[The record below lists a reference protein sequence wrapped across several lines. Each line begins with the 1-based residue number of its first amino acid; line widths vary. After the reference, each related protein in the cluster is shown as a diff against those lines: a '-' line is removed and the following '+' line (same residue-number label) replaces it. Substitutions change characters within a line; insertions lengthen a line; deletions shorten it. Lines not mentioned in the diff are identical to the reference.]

1 MLRGEVK
8 MRNLLLTITALM
20 LAGCEVGPDYEQPK
34 LDMPRLS
41 DKEEMTIF
49 RNQQWWSVF
58 NIKTLNQLEEQALK
72 HNADL
77 KIAIANIDAAKAAAG
92 IAQGDLLPQI
102 AVSGEGTRAYISAKG
117 KNYMPGLTRQRNSL
131 DYLGVVG
138 MSYEL
143 DFFGKYRRAN
153 EEARAQLL
161 STRAAKDAVL
171 LAITSQVAK
180 NYFLIRALDAK
191 LAIARRTLRT
201 RQQTYNVY
209 KSRFRSGYCTE
220 LDYLRI
226 ESEMASVK
234 TTVLGLEE
242 ALAKAETSMSVLLGC
257 SPRLFIERKMTREKA
272 IERLKIPN
280 RVPKGIPSDI
290 LSRRPDL
297 LQAEGQLIAANAKIG
312 EAKAAFFPSISLT
325 GAFGVESK
333 NLGQLFSPGSDTW
346 TFSGGINLPIFTG
359 GKLTSM
365 SDAAKA
371 KYRAAL
377 ASYEKTVQV
386 AFKETLDALISNRKS
401 KEIVK
406 SRTRQVNAL
415 KRSYDIAKKQKDAGL
430 IGLIDL
436 LDVERGLLA
445 CEMDLTTALQDQLN
459 AVVDL
464 CKALG
469 GGWKRK

>member
-1 MLRGEVK
+1 MRKLLRTISAAAVSS
-8 MRNLLLTITALM
+8 MVLT
-20 LAGCEVGPDYEQPK
+20 GCEVGPDYKPPE
-34 LDMPRLS
+34 LDMPKLS
-41 DKEEMTIF
+41 DREEMSIF
-49 RNQQWWSVF
+49 KSRQWWSVF
-58 NIKTLNQLEEQALK
+58 SIKTLNKLEEQALK

-102 AVSGEGTRAYISAKG
+102 AASGEGGKAYISSKG
-117 KNYMPGLTRQRNSL
+117 KNYMPGLTTKRNST
-131 DYLGVVG
+131 DYLGAVG

-153 EEARAQLL
+153 EAARAQLL
-161 STRAAKDAVL
+161 ATRAAKDAVL
-171 LAITSQVAK
+171 LSITAQVAK

-191 LAIARRTLRT
+191 LAIARRTLST

-257 SPRLFIERKMTREKA
+257 SPRLFMDRKTSPEKA

-280 RVPKGIPSDI
+280 KVPKGIPSDI
-290 LSRRPDL
+290 LNRRPDL
-297 LQAEGQLIAANAKIG
+297 LQAEGVLIAANAKIG

-325 GAFGVESK
+325 GALGVESK
-333 NLGQLFSPGSDTW
+333 TLGKLFSPGSDMW
-346 TFSGGINLPIFTG
+346 NFSGGINLPIFTG
-359 GKLTSM
+359 GKLSSM
-365 SDAAKA
+365 SDAAQA
-371 KYRAAL
+371 NYRAAL
-377 ASYEKTVQV
+377 AAYEKTVQV
-386 AFKETLDALISNRKS
+386 AFKETLDALVSNRKS
-401 KEIVK
+401 REIVK

-445 CEMDLTTALQDQLN
+445 CEMELTTALQDQLN

-469 GGWKRK
+469 GGWKRL

>member
-1 MLRGEVK
+1 
-8 MRNLLLTITALM
+8 MRNLLLTVTALM

-34 LDMPRLS
+34 LDMPKLS
-41 DKEEMTIF
+41 DKEEMSIF
-49 RNQQWWSVF
+49 KDQKWWSVF
-58 NIKTLNQLEEQALK
+58 NVKTLNKLEEQALK

-102 AVSGEGTRAYISAKG
+102 AASGEGGKAYISSKG
-117 KNYMPGLTRQRNSL
+117 KNYMTGLTTKRNST
-131 DYLGVVG
+131 DYLGTVG

-153 EEARAQLL
+153 EAARAQLL
-161 STRAAKDAVL
+161 ATRAAKEAVL
-171 LAITSQVAK
+171 LTITSQVAK

-191 LAIARRTLRT
+191 LAIARRTLNT
-201 RQQTYNVY
+201 RKQTYNVY

-257 SPRLFIERKMTREKA
+257 SPRLFMDRKTSPDQA

-280 RVPKGIPSDI
+280 KIPKGIPSDI

-297 LQAEGQLIAANAKIG
+297 LQAEGMLIAANAKIG

-325 GAFGVESK
+325 GALGVESK
-333 NLGQLFSPGSDTW
+333 TLGNLFTPGSDMW
-346 TFSGGINLPIFTG
+346 TFNGGINLPIFTG
-359 GKLTSM
+359 GKLSSM

-371 KYRAAL
+371 NYRATL
-377 ASYEKTVQV
+377 AAYEKTVQV
-386 AFKETLDALISNRKS
+386 AFKETLDALVSNRKS
-401 KEIVK
+401 RQIVQ

-415 KRSYDIAKKQKDAGL
+415 KRSYNIAKKQKEAGL

-445 CEMDLTTALQDQLN
+445 CEMELTTALQDQLN

-469 GGWKRK
+469 GGWKRL

>member
-1 MLRGEVK
+1 
-8 MRNLLLTITALM
+8 MRKLLLTISAVM
-20 LAGCEVGPDYEQPK
+20 LAGCEVGPDYEPPK
-34 LDMPRLS
+34 LDMPKLS
-41 DKEEMTIF
+41 DKEEMSIF
-49 RNQQWWSVF
+49 KNQHWWSIFGV
-58 NIKTLNQLEEQALK
+58 KTLNQLEEQALK

-102 AVSGEGTRAYISAKG
+102 AASGEGSKAYISAKG
-117 KNYMPGLTRQRNSL
+117 KNYVPGMTTKRNST
-131 DYLGVVG
+131 DYLGAVG

-153 EEARAQLL
+153 EAARAQLL
-161 STRAAKDAVL
+161 ATRAAKDAVFL
-171 LAITSQVAK
+171 TITSQVAK

-191 LAIARRTLRT
+191 LAIARRTLST
-201 RQQTYNVY
+201 RKQTYNVY
-209 KSRFRSGYCTE
+209 KNRFKSGYCTE

-234 TTVLGLEE
+234 TTVLSLEE

-257 SPRLFIERKMTREKA
+257 SPRLFMERKTSPDKA

-290 LSRRPDL
+290 LNRRPDL
-297 LQAEGQLIAANAKIG
+297 LQAEGMLIAANAKVG

-325 GAFGVESK
+325 GALGVESK
-333 NLGQLFSPGSDTW
+333 TLGKLFTPGSDMW
-346 TFSGGINLPIFTG
+346 NFSGGINLPIFTG
-359 GKLTSM
+359 GKLSSM
-365 SDAAKA
+365 SDAAQA
-371 KYRAAL
+371 NYRAAL
-377 ASYEKTVQV
+377 AAYEKAVQV

-401 KEIVK
+401 RQIVQ

-415 KRSYDIAKKQKDAGL
+415 KRSYDIAKKQKNAGL

-445 CEMDLTTALQDQLN
+445 CEMNLTTALQDQLN
-459 AVVDL
+459 AAVDL

-469 GGWKRK
+469 GGWVRK

>member
-1 MLRGEVK
+1 
-8 MRNLLLTITALM
+8 MRKLLLTISAVV
-20 LAGCEVGPDYEQPK
+20 LAGCEVGPDYERPK
-34 LDMPRLS
+34 LDMPKLS
-41 DKEEMTIF
+41 DKEEMSIF
-49 RNQQWWSVF
+49 KNQQWWSVF
-58 NIKTLNQLEEQALK
+58 NIKTLNKLEEQALI

-92 IAQGDLLPQI
+92 IAESDYLPQI
-102 AVSGEGTRAYISAKG
+102 AIKGDMTDNYVSQKTKTYNPTASR
-117 KNYMPGLTRQRNSL
+117 
-131 DYLGVVG
+131 DYVDFLGAAGV
-138 MSYEL
+138 SYEL

-153 EEARAQLL
+153 EAARAQLL
-161 STRAAKDAVL
+161 ATRAAKEAVL
-171 LAITSQVAK
+171 LSITSQVAK

-191 LAIARRTLRT
+191 LAIARRTLRS

-234 TTVLGLEE
+234 TTVIGLED

-257 SPRLFIERKMTREKA
+257 SPRIFIERKTSHEQA
-272 IERLKIPN
+272 IEKLRIPN
-280 RVPKGIPSDI
+280 KVPKGIPSDI

-297 LQAEGQLIAANAKIG
+297 LQAEGRLIAANAKIG

-325 GAFGVESK
+325 GALGFESK
-333 NLGQLFSPGSDTW
+333 TLGSLFSSGSDMW
-346 TFSGGINLPIFTG
+346 NFHGGINLPIFTG
-359 GKLTSM
+359 GKLSSM

-371 KYRAAL
+371 NYRAAL

-386 AFKETLDALISNRKS
+386 AFKETLDALVSSRKS
-401 KEIVK
+401 RQIVQ

-415 KRSYDIAKKQKDAGL
+415 KRSYEIAKKQKEAGL

-445 CEMDLTTALQDQLN
+445 CEMELTTALQDQLN